1 MKYLILFIFCIG
13 NFSVASAADGFPSG
27 KMQEVKDLD
36 ESLVLK
42 PERNVRITVF
52 GQGVAPAFS
61 TMPAQ
66 AQALAKRA
74 AMVDGYRLIAER
86 IKGVSVEGQDT
97 IKNMQ
102 VTRSE
107 VRAHVQNIIKN
118 ATIIN
123 TIFKDGLCEVEMEV
137 NLNYS
142 DF

>member
-1 MKYLILFIFCIG
+1 MKYLILFILCVVNI
-13 NFSVASAADGFPSG
+13 STVYAADGYPSG
-27 KMQEVKDLD
+27 KLQEVKDLD
-36 ESLVLK
+36 SDLVLK
-42 PERNVRITVF
+42 PEKNVRITVF
-52 GQGVAPAFS
+52 GQGVAPAFT

-118 ATIIN
+118 ATIVN